1 LFFVETLPWGA
12 LPVANN
18 ISQSLVAMTLFQ
30 RAACVLGL
38 QLLIN
43 LAPVSAQ
50 DQPERISA

>member
-43 LAPVSAQ
+43 LAPVSAK
-50 DQPERISA
+50 DQTERISA